1 MCLRSSTG
9 LGAKEGRAK
18 KRLLVA
24 RVWETFGRLVRQAR
38 TAMRQPRQLCGEGI
52 GGGNVALSCACET
65 ASRALVEDR
74 LAVLGSALPLATRVL
89 PLFHKIHVEVQ
100 YSID

>member
-24 RVWETFGRLVRQAR
+24 RVLETLRRLAKRAR
-38 TAMRQPRQLCGEGI
+38 TAMRQPRQMCGEGI
-52 GGGNVALSCACET
+52 GEVGMLHFLCVLVAGFG
-65 ASRALVEDR
+65 EDR
-74 LAVLGSALPLATRVL
+74 LSALGMRFGYYISDGSFTIISTDSGTIL
-89 PLFHKIHVEVQ
+89 
-100 YSID
+100 D

>member
-24 RVWETFGRLVRQAR
+24 RVLEALGRLERRTR
-38 TAMRQPRQLCGEGI
+38 TAMRQPRQM
-52 GGGNVALSCACET
+52 
-65 ASRALVEDR
+65 
-74 LAVLGSALPLATRVL
+74 
-89 PLFHKIHVEVQ
+89 
-100 YSID
+100 